1 MSAITSST
9 LTILSI
15 DDSIVMQQLIK
26 QTLSEEYRVL
36 LCDSAIQALALIN
49 QEPIS
54 LVLLDVSMP
63 EMDGLD
69 FCRTVRSIPKFQHL
83 PIVMVT
89 GRDSNLDKLQGRLA
103 GATEYLTK
111 PFDTEQLKEILR
123 RLTAT
128 LA

>member
-1 MSAITSST
+1 M

-15 DDSIVMQQLIK
+15 DDSTVMQQLIK

-49 QEPIS
+49 QEPIA

-69 FCRTVRSIPKFQHL
+69 FCRTVRSIPKFQDL

-89 GRDSNLDKLQGRLA
+89 GRDGNLDKLQGRLA

-111 PFDTEQLKEILR
+111 PFDAEQLKVILR
-123 RLTAT
+123 KLTAT
-128 LA
+128 